1 MTWQQWLVRLVLLL
15 TGLTFAGALVNLV
28 VTGELANPASLV
40 TIALILVA
48 LGGAIWTA
56 RKSAEWL
63 ANPYW

>member
-28 VTGELANPASLV
+28 VTGELATPASLV